1 MRLSVDT
8 GGTFT
13 DLLIEKN
20 DSTISVFKVPTTPSN
35 PSIGI
40 LKGVNKVAESL
51 NLSTENFLSNLT
63 SFTHATTHAINAIL
77 TKKIAKT
84 AFICTEGHR
93 DTLLF
98 REGGRIEIFNFTVE
112 YPDPYIPRHLTFEI
126 PERVYYD
133 GSISKKLQTKNLE
146 VLIKKLKK
154 LKIESIAVCLLWSTV
169 NPKHELE
176 LEQYFKKKLPNV
188 PISLSHKVN
197 PILREY
203 RRASSTSIDASLK
216 PLMSTYLNNLN
227 NLLLR
232 KGFQGKFFMVTSQ
245 GGVLDLQSSAN
256 TPIHLINSGPSMAPV
271 GGNFYLNN
279 LKNINNAIIT
289 DLGGTTFDIS
299 LIKDGKIPRTHETWI
314 GQKYRGHMTG
324 FPSVDVRSIGAGGG
338 SIAWVD
344 DGGLLHVGPQSAGSK
359 PGPSCYDNGGKNP
372 TVTDAALVCG
382 ILNPKYFLGGELIL
396 NLSKARK
403 SINKIAKKLN
413 MSNYETAISI
423 LEVVTENMAQE
434 IKNLTIH
441 QGFNPSQSALIAGG
455 GASGINIVNLAKK
468 LDCKVILIPNLGP
481 VLSAA
486 GAMIADITNEFSIT
500 MPVTT
505 KNINFSKINTTVR
518 SLRQKCE
525 KFIENTKL
533 KFLSKKILYFI
544 EAKYTDQVW
553 EIEVPINLN
562 KENKISNI
570 KDIESAFHKKH
581 KELFEIEDL
590 DSNIEII
597 QWKARVICKISKT
610 KLISNKNRDKKLK
623 DKIEKRNVYFKNKG
637 LVKTNILNYKNLKLN
652 SQYIGPAVIETK
664 FTSVLI
670 EPNVRFRLNDQNC
683 LELFIPKNKKDKKFD
698 ERSTYLW

>member
-40 LKGVNKVAESL
+40 LKGVKKVAESL
-51 NLSTENFLSNLT
+51 NLSTEDFLSNLT

-133 GSISKKLQTKNLE
+133 GSISKKLQTNKLE

-176 LEQYFKKKLPNV
+176 LEKYLKKKLPNI

-216 PLMSTYLNNLN
+216 PLMSKYLNNLN
-227 NLLLR
+227 NSLLK
-232 KGFQGKFFMVTSQ
+232 KGFKGKFFMVTSQ
-245 GGVLDLQSSAN
+245 GGVLDLQSSAD

-314 GQKYRGHMTG
+314 GKKYRGHMTG

-344 DGGLLHVGPQSAGSK
+344 EGGLLHVGPQSAGSN
-359 PGPSCYDNGGKNP
+359 PGPSCYDKGGINP

-382 ILNPKYFLGGELIL
+382 ILNPDYFLGGELIL
-396 NLSKARK
+396 SPSKAKK
-403 SINKIAKKLN
+403 SIDKIAKKLK
-413 MSNYETAISI
+413 MTTYETAISI
-423 LEVVTENMAQE
+423 LDVVTENMAQE
-434 IKNLTIH
+434 IKNLTIQ
-441 QGFNPSQSALIAGG
+441 QGFNPSKSALIAGG
-455 GASGINIVNLAKK
+455 GASGINIVSLAKR
-468 LDCKVILIPNLGP
+468 LDSKVVLIPQLGP

-505 KNINFSKINTTVR
+505 KNINFSKINKT
-518 SLRQKCE
+518 LKDLKQKSE
-525 KFIENTKL
+525 KFLKNTKL
-533 KFLSKKILYFI
+533 KFLSKKIFYFI

-553 EIEVPINLN
+553 EIEVPIKLN

-570 KDIESAFHKKH
+570 RDIENAFHKKH

-590 DSNIEII
+590 ESGIEIV

-610 KLISNKNRDKKLK
+610 KLISNKNKDKKLK
-623 DKIEKRNVYFKNKG
+623 DKIKKRNVYFKNKG
-637 LVKTNILNYKNLKLN
+637 LVKTNIFKYKNLKLN
-652 SQYIGPAVIETK
+652 RQYIGPAVIETQ
-664 FTSVLI
+664 FISVLI
-670 EPNVRFRLNDQNC
+670 EPEVKFKLNQQNC
-683 LELFIPKNKKDKKFD
+683 LELKIPEQKRDLRFD
-698 ERSTYLW
+698 ESSTYLW